1 MINISDIYKLLIR
14 GPSLTKNNKQ
24 LKIRTEEGI
33 KNIYINRR
41 KVKR

>member
-24 LKIRTEEGI
+24 LKIITEGI
-33 KNIYINRR
+33 KNIY
-41 KVKR
+41 K

>member
-14 GPSLTKNNKQ
+14 GTSLTKNNKQ
-24 LKIRTEEGI
+24 LKIITEGI